1 MENVVITWQTMLAL
15 LGGLAIIMS
24 FAKEIKEL
32 KKPSENLRKT
42 VENQGEMLE
51 RDNKRLN
58 ALESANALMLRSQLQ
73 IMNHMIDGNH
83 QAQLI
88 QARDDMQAELA
99 KIKII

>member
-51 RDNKRLN
+51 RDNKRLQ
-58 ALESANALMLRSQLQ
+58 ALESANALMLKSQLQ

>member
-1 MENVVITWQTMLAL
+1 MENGVITWQTMLAL

-32 KKPSENLRKT
+32 KKPSENLKKT

-58 ALESANALMLRSQLQ
+58 ALETANALMLKSQLQ

-83 QAQLI
+83 TDKLI
-88 QARDDMQAELA
+88 AARDDMQAELA